1 VEYWEQVRGVAVENL
16 IVLDEMGVNLT
27 FTRTRARAKKGTRA
41 RSSIPNRKGRNVSV
55 IGALSL
61 TGMVAHRLIYGS
73 TDGATFEGFILK
85 DLVPQ
90 LWAGAYVVM
99 DNARMHGGEMV
110 RHFIESKGARLIYL
124 PPYSPD
130 FSPIEN
136 CWSKIKEGLRR
147 DKPRTYLQ
155 LLEAFGTNLSAV
167 TPSHIRNWF
176 THCCYC
182 P

>member
-1 VEYWEQVRGVAVENL
+1 
-16 IVLDEMGVNLT
+16 MGVHLALT
-27 FTRTRARAKKGTRA
+27 RRRARAKKGARA
-41 RSSIPNRKGRNVSV
+41 RGSIPNHKGRNVTV

-61 TGMVAHRLIYGS
+61 KGMVAQRLIYGN

-90 LWAGAYVVM
+90 LWKGACVVM
-99 DNARMHGGEMV
+99 DNARIHGGEMV
-110 RHFIESKGARLIYL
+110 RQFIESKGAQLIYL

-147 DKPRTYLQ
+147 DKARTYLQ
-155 LLEAFGTNLSAV
+155 LLEAFGQNLSQIK
-167 TPSHIRNWF
+167 PSDIKNWF
-176 THCCYC
+176 THCCYGS
-182 P
+182 

>member
-1 VEYWEQVRGVAVENL
+1 MENL
-16 IVLDEMGVNLT
+16 IVLDEMGVHLALG
-27 FTRTRARAKKGTRA
+27 RKRARAKKGERA
-41 RSSIPNRKGRNVSV
+41 RGSIPNKKGRNVSV

-61 TGMVAHRLIYGS
+61 TGMLAQRLIYGS
-73 TDGATFEGFILK
+73 TDGTTFEGFILK

-90 LWAGAYVVM
+90 LWEGACVVM
-99 DNARMHGGEMV
+99 DNAQIHRGEMV
-110 RHFIESKGARLIYL
+110 RHFIESKGAKLIYL
-124 PPYSPD
+124 APYSPD

-147 DKPRTYLQ
+147 DKPRTYPQ
-155 LLEAFGTNLSAV
+155 LLEAFGANLSQI
-167 TPSHIRNWF
+167 TLSHIKNWF